1 MARPPV
7 KRLAALLVIL
17 LVSTGLLVLTRHRR
31 SLRTQAPL
39 LSVQTVEQQLLARFS
54 ALESRERQIDETT
67 WAGERRAEERG
78 ALFDSLWD
86 EVNKATNK
94 LESIG
99 AFGVNEI
106 VLGKFAP
113 AQRLE
118 HQIELYEPQG
128 KQSPLSGRQWQEF
141 LREQSRAGWEVAH
154 LEFRQR
160 SFDIETNGGLKQ
172 SRFYFR
178 ADVAN
183 EAQNRRATLEG
194 DLLVDWLPQANPGE
208 PIIERIDAGRLKIRA
223 RTGPPWFSAIQVETI
238 QPLEKWL
245 FIDPLILYDLDG
257 DGLSEIL
264 LPGKNLVYRRT
275 GESYQAQPLC
285 AHPPGRILTAVVAD
299 FTGDGFAD
307 LICAKAEGLVL
318 FKGSSAGKFEEPGQV
333 VWEANPPLKYG
344 QVLTCGDIDHDGD
357 LDLFLGQYKSPY
369 NHGQMPTPYYD
380 ANDGEPAYL
389 LLNDGQGKFTDATQ
403 SSGLAKKR
411 WRRSYSG
418 SFIDLDGDGNLDL
431 VVVSDFAG
439 LDLYKNNAHGHFTD
453 VTHDWVK
460 DSMGFGMG
468 HTLADFNSD
477 GRLDL
482 LMIGMGS
489 PTVERLEHQRLW
501 RSDSTEDRS
510 MRSRLTFG
518 NRLLLQ
524 RADGGFEQTRLN
536 DDIAQT
542 GWSWG
547 GSACDLDN
555 DSFPDLYI
563 ANGHESRPSVR
574 DYEPEF
580 WLHDIYV
587 GDSKD
592 DPVANTYFQA
602 KFSQTRGRGQSYG
615 GYDKNRLYLNRGG
628 ESFFEAGYLM
638 GVALEQDCRNVVA
651 DDLDGDGRVDLLV
664 TTFEVWPEIK
674 QTLRVFK
681 NTTTDS
687 GNWIGFRL
695 REEGGGRSP
704 VGARITVRRC
714 GQTAVAVIVTG
725 DSYRSQSANTVHFG
739 LGTCTQ
745 VEQAEILWVDG
756 ARLVLTNLAANRYY
770 SVSAR
775 EKAPS
780 H

>member
-1 MARPPV
+1 
-7 KRLAALLVIL
+7 
-17 LVSTGLLVLTRHRR
+17 
-31 SLRTQAPL
+31 
-39 LSVQTVEQQLLARFS
+39 
-54 ALESRERQIDETT
+54 
-67 WAGERRAEERG
+67 
-78 ALFDSLWD
+78 
-86 EVNKATNK
+86 
-94 LESIG
+94 
-99 AFGVNEI
+99 
-106 VLGKFAP
+106 
-113 AQRLE
+113 
-118 HQIELYEPQG
+118 
-128 KQSPLSGRQWQEF
+128 
-141 LREQSRAGWEVAH
+141 
-154 LEFRQR
+154 
-160 SFDIETNGGLKQ
+160 
-172 SRFYFR
+172 
-178 ADVAN
+178 
-183 EAQNRRATLEG
+183 
-194 DLLVDWLPQANPGE
+194 
-208 PIIERIDAGRLKIRA
+208 
-223 RTGPPWFSAIQVETI
+223 
-238 QPLEKWL
+238 
-245 FIDPLILYDLDG
+245 
-257 DGLSEIL
+257 
-264 LPGKNLVYRRT
+264 
-275 GESYQAQPLC
+275 
-285 AHPPGRILTAVVAD
+285 
-299 FTGDGFAD
+299 
-307 LICAKAEGLVL
+307 
-318 FKGSSAGKFEEPGQV
+318 
-333 VWEANPPLKYG
+333 
-344 QVLTCGDIDHDGD
+344 
-357 LDLFLGQYKSPY
+357 
-369 NHGQMPTPYYD
+369 
-380 ANDGEPAYL
+380 
-389 LLNDGQGKFTDATQ
+389 
-403 SSGLAKKR
+403 
-411 WRRSYSG
+411 
-418 SFIDLDGDGNLDL
+418 
-431 VVVSDFAG
+431 
-439 LDLYKNNAHGHFTD
+439 
-453 VTHDWVK
+453 
-460 DSMGFGMG
+460 
-468 HTLADFNSD
+468 
-477 GRLDL
+477 
-482 LMIGMGS
+482 
-489 PTVERLEHQRLW
+489 
-501 RSDSTEDRS
+501 

-547 GSACDLDN
+547 GSAFDLDN

-674 QTLRVFK
+674 QTLCVFK
-681 NTTTDS
+681 NTATDS

-745 VEQAEILWVDG
+745 VEQAEILCVDG

-770 SVSAR
+770 SVSAW